1 MYFSSLFILLF
12 TLSTTTAFSQVRIL
26 CSQNGTVA
34 EPVAQNSSTV
44 YFPPFWTEN
53 MTAPYYKANQKCSS
67 KILIPNGKYV
77 LFTMKA
83 NIDVDSRLKITD
95 VNGKAEL

>member
-1 MYFSSLFILLF
+1 MYLLSLFIILLISS
-12 TLSTTTAFSQVRIL
+12 TATSLSPVRIL
-26 CSQNGTVA
+26 CSQNRTVVD
-34 EPVAQNSSTV
+34 PPCSTV

-53 MTAPYYKANQKCSS
+53 MTAPFYKANQKCSA

-83 NIDVDSRLKITD
+83 NIGVDSRLKITD
-95 VNGKAEL
+95 SNGKAEL

>member
-1 MYFSSLFILLF
+1 MYLLSLFIILLISS
-12 TLSTTTAFSQVRIL
+12 TATSLSPVRIL
-26 CSQNGTVA
+26 CSLNRTVA

-53 MTAPYYKANQKCSS
+53 MTAPYFKANQQCSA

-83 NIDVDSRLKITD
+83 NIGVDSRLKISD
-95 VNGKAEL
+95 SNGKAEL